1 MEGSYKIVTTEKV
14 LQTGPVECLFLLEIY
29 ILKCC
34 TTAETAVIHFLTY
47 FFLKNGPIPAPLC
60 LFSLFSQYN
69 FNN

>member
-47 FFLKNGPIPAPLC
+47 FFFKKWANSGP
-60 LFSLFSQYN
+60 SLFIFVIFSIQ
-69 FNN
+69 FQ

>member
-34 TTAETAVIHFLTY
+34 TTAETAVIHFLHILASIHRS
-47 FFLKNGPIPAPLC
+47 F
-60 LFSLFSQYN
+60 N
-69 FNN
+69 F